1 MAWNLLGRGSSGVL
15 SLDDTVLPD
24 QGWAPGTRVQV
35 LRQAS
40 VVSVSVIDLMRPEAH
55 TGYRTVLVLPS
66 GFRPPLDQYFTTW
79 RGVRARILANGT
91 VQVSSPGT
99 ALDYFTVTYPVTS
112 PMPKGVA

>member
-1 MAWNLLGRGSSGVL
+1 MAWNLLNRGSTGVL
-15 SLDDTVLPD
+15 SLDDTVLTD
-24 QGWAPGTRVQV
+24 QGWSPGTRAQA

-40 VVSVSVIDLMRPEAH
+40 VVSVSVIDLMRAEAYS
-55 TGYRTVLVLPS
+55 GYRTVLVLPA
-66 GFRPPLDQYFTTW
+66 GLRPPLDQYFTTW

-112 PMPKGVA
+112 PMPKGVS